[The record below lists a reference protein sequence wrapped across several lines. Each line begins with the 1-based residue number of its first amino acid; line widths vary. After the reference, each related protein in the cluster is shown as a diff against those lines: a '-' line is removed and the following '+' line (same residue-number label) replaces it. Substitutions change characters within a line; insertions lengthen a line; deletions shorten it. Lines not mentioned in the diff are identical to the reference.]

1 MLAEVVLPG
10 SPPTVNTVWKH
21 RVRQSRGRSPHVS
34 TYKNPSALPWIEAAI
49 WSFREAALHRK
60 ITAAQR
66 DNPDFLLLIGV
77 EWTRPNRR
85 RRDADNILKTIGDV
99 IQAVSGIDDSRFEW
113 QTSRVSAMPERVRIR
128 VYPHGPTESAQPGD
142 FGAKSNIHGG

>member
-60 ITAAQR
+60 ISAAQR
-66 DNPDFLLLIGV
+66 DDPDFLLLIGV
-77 EWTRPNRR
+77 EWQRQDRR
-85 RRDADNILKTIGDV
+85 RRDSDNILKVLGDV
-99 IQAVSGIDDSRFEW
+99 IQTVSGIDDSRFEW
-113 QTSRVSAMPERVRIR
+113 QTSRVYAKPERVRVRIWPSR
-128 VYPHGPTESAQPGD
+128 PTQDAQPGD
-142 FGAKSNIHGG
+142 VGAKEDIHGV